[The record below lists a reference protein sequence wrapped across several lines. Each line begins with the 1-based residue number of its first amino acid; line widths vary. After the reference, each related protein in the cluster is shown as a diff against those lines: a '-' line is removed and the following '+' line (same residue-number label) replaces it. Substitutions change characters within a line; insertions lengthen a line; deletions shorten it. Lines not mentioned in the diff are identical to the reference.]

1 MKKYSYLF
9 AAAVLAVSCTK
20 LPHVQVNGTV
30 PGLNDAVFLLTDATG
45 NTVAGDNIKNGA
57 FKVDTVLENTGYGTL
72 SISKN
77 GDEKKNEF
85 EVYVEPVQYT
95 IEAKP
100 NKLSSY
106 PKITSTSKIQKE
118 LSAYYELYDKIS
130 SGARERLEKAKAE
143 LNDNR
148 ANALSKDAY
157 VALIDKVSKAE
168 REEDKT
174 KYEAFETFVKQNPQS
189 VAATHLMNK
198 LDVESDPAA
207 YMALYQKLSNEAKAT
222 DEGKEL
228 GDKLGRLVKLIP
240 GAQAPDIAGTTPDG
254 KKFSIAGQNKKGYI
268 IDFWRAGNQPSR
280 LNHQDMISVL
290 EQDKYAKQFG
300 IISIS
305 LDDKRDWWTKAIKD
319 DQMNWPQYSD
329 LKGDKSL
336 NAQNWMITT
345 IPSYYLVDAN
355 WKIIERN
362 VDYTRILFTTSNY
375 AKKH

>member
-1 MKKYSYLF
+1 M
-9 AAAVLAVSCTK
+9 LAVSCTK
-20 LPHVQVNGTV
+20 PSHVQVNGTV
-30 PGLNDAVFLLTDATG
+30 PGLNDAVFLLTDASG
-45 NTVAGDNIKNGA
+45 NNIAGDNIKNGA
-57 FKVDTVLENTGYGTL
+57 FKVDAVLENTGYGTL
-72 SISKN
+72 SLSKN

-100 NKLSSY
+100 DKLSDY
-106 PKITSTSKIQKE
+106 PKITSASKIQKE

-130 SGARERLEKAKAE
+130 SGARERLEKAKAQ

-168 REEDKT
+168 REEDET
-174 KYEAFETFVKQNPQS
+174 KYDAFETFVKQNPQS

-228 GDKLGRLVKLIP
+228 ATKLGRLVKLIP
-240 GAQAPDIAGTTPDG
+240 GAKAPDIAGTTPDG
-254 KKFSIAGQNKKGYI
+254 KKFSIAGQSKKGYI

-290 EQDKYAKQFG
+290 QQDKYAKQFG